1 MRFAEKAESIVMGTD
16 RRSDLDKAY
25 KILINAL
32 FDSINRL
39 SEEHPKTPRSVVLLG
54 KGREREREGERGEE
68 GEERE
73 QVQFLDI
80 HIFMY
85 SSSPPLFLENYYQV
99 YDNLSQLKISCLDEE
114 REEAKKRYRL
124 HQQQYVITCLGK
136 PLDKLSTFFEGVES
150 LLGSGVKPEQIGFY
164 RDYNK
169 TELLKC
175 IQSYP
180 GKEVGKE
187 RKKRRG

>member
-1 MRFAEKAESIVMGTD
+1 M
-16 RRSDLDKAY
+16 
-25 KILINAL
+25 
-32 FDSINRL
+32 
-39 SEEHPKTPRSVVLLG
+39 
-54 KGREREREGERGEE
+54 
-68 GEERE
+68 
-73 QVQFLDI
+73 QFLDI

-187 RKKRRG
+187 RRKRSG